1 MTPNLLNCFMAGW
14 SVVWLVFKVGRLFVP
29 TYPSVWL
36 PPSSPGIVHL
46 CPFCTVSDS
55 HQLISIL
62 TQLIIRLIKLIIRRI
77 DLHKKSSRVYQGQLK
92 N

>member
-29 TYPSVWL
+29 TYPS
-36 PPSSPGIVHL
+36 SPGAEHL